1 MKYQDWKKLSAR
13 RKAIWPGAMKGYLGR
28 QHKVTISIDSYLA
41 EWLIADVVGRSS
53 FTGDMEEAVITA
65 LRVMRGELP
74 PGYFPSQSLQ
84 TREIE
89 SSRASRKA
97 GS

>member
-1 MKYQDWKKLSAR
+1 MRYEDWKKLSAR
-13 RKAIWPGAMKGYLGR
+13 QKALWPGAVKGYLGR
-28 QHKVTISIDSYLA
+28 QHKVTVSIDSDLA
-41 EWLIADVVGRSS
+41 EWLIGNVVGRSS
-53 FTGDMEEAVITA
+53 FTGDLEEAVITA

-74 PGYFPSQSLQ
+74 SGYFPSQGLQ

-89 SSRASRKA
+89 CSRTSRKG